1 MEKTFQLEI
10 MTPEKQ
16 FFKGQ
21 AEGLIMPALDGEY
34 GVQPGHEPIVTALEP
49 GTVRYCVKGQWD
61 DVIVG
66 QGFAEVMPDYAILLV
81 STAERP
87 GAVSYTHL
95 ARQTADCLWQYT
107 GSPPVSTPP

>member
-49 GTVRYCVKGQWD
+49 GTC
-61 DVIVG
+61 
-66 QGFAEVMPDYAILLV
+66 LL
-81 STAERP
+81 
-87 GAVSYTHL
+87 YTSPSP
-95 ARQTADCLWQYT
+95 RDC
-107 GSPPVSTPP
+107 S

>member
-34 GVQPGHEPIVTALEP
+34 GCLLYTS
-49 GTVRYCVKGQWD
+49 RCV
-61 DVIVG
+61 
-66 QGFAEVMPDYAILLV
+66 
-81 STAERP
+81 
-87 GAVSYTHL
+87 
-95 ARQTADCLWQYT
+95 
-107 GSPPVSTPP
+107 

>member
-61 DVIVG
+61 DVIVVDLLLG
-66 QGFAEVMPDYAILLV
+66 KRRDDNPDNNKLPAFSCI
-81 STAERP
+81 
-87 GAVSYTHL
+87 
-95 ARQTADCLWQYT
+95 
-107 GSPPVSTPP
+107 

>member
-34 GVQPGHEPIVTALEP
+34 GVRRA
-49 GTVRYCVKGQWD
+49 
-61 DVIVG
+61 
-66 QGFAEVMPDYAILLV
+66 M
-81 STAERP
+81 
-87 GAVSYTHL
+87 
-95 ARQTADCLWQYT
+95 
-107 GSPPVSTPP
+107 SPL

>member
-34 GVQPGHEPIVTALEP
+34 GVQPGHEPIGARHS
-49 GTVRYCVKGQWD
+49 TVLCK
-61 DVIVG
+61 
-66 QGFAEVMPDYAILLV
+66 
-81 STAERP
+81 
-87 GAVSYTHL
+87 GAV
-95 ARQTADCLWQYT
+95 
-107 GSPPVSTPP
+107 G

>member
-49 GTVRYCVKGQWD
+49 GHSTVLCK
-61 DVIVG
+61 
-66 QGFAEVMPDYAILLV
+66 
-81 STAERP
+81 
-87 GAVSYTHL
+87 GAV
-95 ARQTADCLWQYT
+95 
-107 GSPPVSTPP
+107 G